1 MTKKYLLKAKGLS
14 KIFKQGSNSIAI
26 LDKADFTI
34 VENEIV
40 ALIGPSGCGK
50 TTFLHLIG
58 LLDHPDH
65 GEITINE
72 KNFVKASDKARTL
85 CRRDDL
91 GFIYQSHNLLAD
103 FTALENVMLPLRL
116 HKVSAKEREARARA
130 LLKKL
135 NLAERATHYPAQLS
149 GGEQQRVAI
158 ARSLIHNPKII
169 LADEPTGNL
178 DQANAE
184 KVLALLISSVRGLK
198 KSMIIVTHNT
208 QIAKQADRV
217 VTIRNGKLVGYNYKQ
232 PSFKQSSLRGA

>member
-1 MTKKYLLKAKGLS
+1 MTKKHLLKAKDLS
-14 KIFKQGSNSIAI
+14 KAFKQGSNSIAI
-26 LDKADFTI
+26 LDKADFAI
-34 VENEIV
+34 AENEIV

-50 TTFLHLIG
+50 TTFLHIIG

-65 GEITINE
+65 GEIIINE
-72 KNFVKASDKARTL
+72 ENFVKASDKARTL

-116 HKVSAKEREARARA
+116 HKVPAKEREARAKA

-184 KVLALLISSVRGLK
+184 KVLALLISSIRGLK
-198 KSMIIVTHNT
+198 KSMVIVTHNP

-217 VTIRNGKLVGYNYKQ
+217 VTIKNGKLVSYAYK
-232 PSFKQSSLRGA
+232 KQLRGA